1 MVGTLIGPGTWMPST
16 LLNIADLIGDYKQV
30 VEKNDD
36 ISLMYILYQGM
47 MMVGTLIGPGSIILM
62 LIGAFS
68 LALNLTND
76 EALIFNV
83 VIVGVFIGACIFAKA
98 DHQIRLAEL
107 LSVLYAV
114 IMIAVYIGVILTIID
129 DGPLS
134 LSAMGI
140 WATFGSFLLA
150 AILHPQEFVFI
161 FSIVIYL
168 CSIPSMYLLL
178 VIYAFFNMDNQGWGT
193 REGPK
198 LPAAVDEA
206 KLTPMG
212 LLANAKVWA
221 TSKLMRTPGGKQQES
236 LGEVEVSGVTIST
249 QTAGVS
255 KDTQTE
261 DEPKEKEKPK
271 MLKDLTKEENMSV
284 AEKFDLNEGALPFD
298 RYEEIFWKKM

>member
-68 LALNLTND
+68 LAFNLTND

-114 IMIAVYIGVILTIID
+114 IMIAVYIGVILTILD

-150 AILHPQEFVFI
+150 AILHPQEFGCI

-198 LPAAVDEA
+198 LLAAVDEA

-212 LLANAKVWA
+212 LLSNAKVWA
-221 TSKLMRTPGGKQQES
+221 TSKLMRTPGSSRPEP
-236 LGEVEVSGVTIST
+236 LHEVEASGVSIST
-249 QTAGVS
+249 QTAGHT

-271 MLKDLTKEENMSV
+271 T
-284 AEKFDLNEGALPFD
+284 P
-298 RYEEIFWKKM
+298 RR